1 MRCRFRFF
9 IVVLLIFCLLATS
22 CEAAPASK
30 LTARYKQTTIKTT
43 TARQVTLSLPPEPR
57 FPGESQ
63 RQTSIAGRAFYAE
76 LGQLGYADPGNVF
89 TISNDSLSKE
99 ETLLLSVN
107 EAFIYKYY
115 YISINGKWEKFTFPQ
130 QSIGNSS
137 WIAFAAGASVST
149 EQLPPGDNYVIAYS
163 CSKTNSGFDCHN
175 NKWQIHAFQIL
186 PLPNLNPQCGSDVEC
201 PLNFACVNSQ
211 CVPKPLPP
219 QCSPS
224 PSQNELVP
232 AVTSPILQ
240 KPVTKQTYIDYLMRQ
255 PYYYSFNPL
264 LKTSTD
270 FHEYGFMGN
279 YSKNIYLNAGG
290 EFASNAPAWA
300 MQGLALAEYYKMKG
314 EPEKAKVYLQ
324 RVKYLLLGPG
334 PWNNWGGT
342 GNKNYTNDQFKQAF
356 DKQLLDTG
364 GNNGSL
370 PIRRCYF
377 VGVTKDNIPVVRT
390 ARDRSYQNCQDFTAS
405 DLNTW
410 ATQAGAQNPKMIQ
423 LEYKNQKGGWQDFF
437 ERTPEQIE
445 LVIRAL
451 EEAAKKDPD
460 ILTDEERSLLKDM
473 VLRLGKTIRVWGYGE
488 ERNQYEPTLA
498 RYQYDPIHY
507 PKPVASQ
514 LPPRKEYWRGNHH
527 RAQGEGMM
535 RRLAAVRILNDPTA
549 TDQEKAQAKVWQ
561 HYADIVWN
569 DWWPVRDTA
578 FDQTTYTVLSWLS
591 YVMRGAHILDGQD
604 PAMTLFWD
612 EADKSMKPFW
622 DRYLNTV
629 TPDGVAF
636 PISQY
641 EGFTESEPVLL
652 WMMELLGAKTKD
664 GRYRWVAQ
672 RIMNDL
678 LYQESQGKL
687 SMSVNGQWNHYAE
700 GVALAYLFA
709 DESVK
714 PVEPDSRSQSAD
726 GKKVFYLAYDKYYD
740 IDRDLAAK
748 YLGNY
753 DDDLFKNYNDPNSPN
768 YDHGYED
775 GAFVVLKDAN
785 GKYETAP
792 SKFFFK
798 SGNRPGDLTVMVETA
813 ARTADVHNPGGIAG
827 IASHGSILAMSE
839 NPKTFTSFQNM
850 LSVEDPSKTVT
861 MIKNDNPDGN
871 IWIDKCFMES
881 EAPKFADYR
890 LATHARLKT
899 DNYLCFPM
907 TNEREFFFI
916 KNRFMVVRDRATSH
930 FEKPFNGLLK
940 EIWYTETIGSKGQN
954 WADTYVE
961 KPLLVNLPMA
971 NPRWN
976 LLVYHSPKNGRELKQ
991 YPAPAD
997 LNWLPG
1003 MAPPMPQVVSYDQTK
1018 TVAPETPEVFTY
1030 ILLPH
1035 DPIENAT
1042 GLASSI
1048 EVLVDTVDQA
1058 VIRLG
1063 APDKDHEWV
1072 VLNEKGAAIKQAG
1085 LETDAKQL
1093 YIDIK
1098 DGKVARILAVEASY
1112 LVLDGKD
1119 VFKKD
1124 KRITVDGVLPPP
1136 ECL

>member
-63 RQTSIAGRAFYAE
+63 RQTGIAGRAFYAE

-211 CVPKPLPP
+211 CVPNPLPP

-240 KPVTKQTYIDYLMRQ
+240 KPVTKQAYIDYLMRQ
-255 PYYYSFNPL
+255 PYPNNKFG
-264 LKTSTD
+264 
-270 FHEYGFMGN
+270 FHEWGWSGPN
-279 YSKNIYLNAGG
+279 KNIYLNGG
-290 EFASNAPAWA
+290 VTGEYSGPEWGL
-300 MQGLALAEYYKMKG
+300 QGLALAKYYQ
-314 EPEKAKVYLQ
+314 ETNQPEKAKAYFQ
-324 RVKYLLLGPG
+324 KVKYFLLGPG
-334 PWNNWGGT
+334 PWNNWDGT
-342 GNKNYTNDQFKQAF
+342 GDKNYVNNQFKQAF
-356 DKQLLDTG
+356 DRAIQDTG
-364 GNNGSL
+364 GNGSL
-370 PIRRCYF
+370 PIRRCWF
-377 VGVTKDNIPVVRT
+377 VGINKDNSPIAKT
-390 ARDRSYQNCQDFTAS
+390 AKGWAYQNCTDFTQN

-410 ATQAGAQNPKMIQ
+410 ATQNGLQNPKMIK
-423 LEYKNQKGGWQDFF
+423 LEYKNPKGGYHVFLKQ
-437 ERTPEQIE
+437 PEQIE
-445 LVIRAL
+445 LEMRGL
-451 EEAAKKDPD
+451 EEAAKTDSS
-460 ILTDEERSLLKDM
+460 ILTDEERALLKDM
-473 VLRLGKTIRVWGYGE
+473 IFNVNKRIRVWGYGE
-488 ERNQYEPTLA
+488 EVNSYEQLSA
-498 RYQYDPIHY
+498 IYQYDPAKY
-507 PKPVASQ
+507 PKPTV

-527 RAQGEGMM
+527 RSQDEAMM
-535 RRLAAVRILNDPTA
+535 KRLGAWRILNDNTA
-549 TDQEKAQAKVWQ
+549 TDEEKKQAQIWLN
-561 HYADIVWN
+561 YSNLVWN
-569 DWWPVRDTA
+569 DWWSVRDTA
-578 FDQTTYTVLSWLS
+578 FDQTSFTILDWLY
-591 YVMRGAHILDGQD
+591 YVMLGAHILDGQD
-604 PAMTLFWD
+604 PAMTLFWN
-612 EADKSMKPFW
+612 EAGASMKPFW
-622 DRYLNTV
+622 DRYLNTI
-629 TPDGVAF
+629 TPDGFAF
-636 PISQY
+636 PLSIHDGFI
-641 EGFTESEPVLL
+641 EGDPTLL
-652 WMMELLGAKTKD
+652 WMMELLAAETKD
-664 GRYRWVAQ
+664 GRYKWIAH
-672 RIMNDL
+672 RIMNNI

-687 SMSVNGQWNHYAE
+687 SPTNNGQWSYYDSNM
-700 GVALAYLFA
+700 ALAYLFA
-709 DESVK
+709 DDSVK
-714 PVEPDSRSQSAD
+714 EVEPNYQSQSAN
-726 GKKVFYLAYDKYYD
+726 GKKVFWMAPDKNGD
-740 IDRDLAAK
+740 PKRDLAAK
-748 YLGNY
+748 YFGGY
-753 DDDLFKNYNDPNSPN
+753 DNDLYKNYNDPNSPN
-768 YDHGYED
+768 YDHGYVD
-775 GAFVVLKDAN
+775 AGFVVLPN
-785 GKYETAP
+785 QTAP

-798 SGNRPGDLTVMVETA
+798 SGNRPGDFTVMVETA
-813 ARTADVHNPGGIAG
+813 ARDGNPHNPGGIAG
-827 IASHGSILAMSE
+827 VASHVSLLAMSQS
-839 NPKTFTSFQNM
+839 PKTFTSFQNM

-861 MIKNDNPDGN
+861 MIKNDNPDAN
-871 IWIDKCFMES
+871 IWQDRCYMES
-881 EAPKFADYR
+881 EAPTFTDYK

-907 TNEREFFFI
+907 SNEREFFFV

-930 FEKPFNGLLK
+930 FEKPFNGILK

-954 WADTYVE
+954 WADTYIE
-961 KPLLVNLPMA
+961 KPLYKDIPMA
-971 NPRWN
+971 NPSWN
-976 LLVYHSPKNGRELKQ
+976 LLVYHSSKEGRVLSSG
-991 YPAPAD
+991 PAPAW

-1003 MAPPMPQVVSYDQTK
+1003 IPPSMPQTVTYDQAK

-1030 ILLPH
+1030 LLLPH
-1035 DPIENAT
+1035 DPTEKAEN
-1042 GLASSI
+1042 LASSI
-1048 EVLVDTVDQA
+1048 NVLVDTLDQT
-1058 VIRLG
+1058 VIRFG
-1063 APDKDHEWV
+1063 STENPSEWV
-1072 VLNEKGAAIKQAG
+1072 VLNEKGAAIKQVG

-1093 YIDIK
+1093 YLQIK

-1112 LVLDGKD
+1112 VILEGKD
-1119 VFKKD
+1119 LFKKD
-1124 KRITVDGVLPPP
+1124 KRITVDGILPTP